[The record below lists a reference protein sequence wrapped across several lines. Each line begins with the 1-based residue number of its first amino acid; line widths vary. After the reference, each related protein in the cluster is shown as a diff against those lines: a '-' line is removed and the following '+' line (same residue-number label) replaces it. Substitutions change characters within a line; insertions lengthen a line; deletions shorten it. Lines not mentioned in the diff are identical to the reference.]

1 MTAKYPKVQV
11 YKVDNPIQQKPGM
24 AGQVALIG
32 AFDIT
37 DTDPILVSNLDEA
50 YSKLGSDKNYDGVK
64 CLEPLFKGA
73 SSILAVNIT
82 TKSGSGQEETIVTDI
97 TTENLALALSKIK
110 NEKFNTIYIAGLL
123 TDAFLP
129 IITAFCDQRL
139 LNKMPVGFGYAINRS
154 TLGEY
159 TTTASLFGD
168 YSYGGVCG
176 QQFTIKNARE
186 PLSLIESGAY
196 WTGLVSGLNVGNSMT
211 KKIVDGVTAVT
222 PELLFEVVKE
232 GYSGL
237 DLLQLGLTTFE
248 CFDRENRTFVC
259 VNSEQPNGLDLY
271 INRVRDYVINEMA
284 LHNYLGERNR
294 SVTIGQIEQ
303 ELDRV
308 KDKCV
313 NTLDLLSDIEYN
325 VVKKDAGCVDVNI
338 TKLLF
343 AGIITEIDVYFT
355 IEVE

>member
-1 MTAKYPKVQV
+1 MVAEYPKVQSF
-11 YKVDNPIQQKPGM
+11 KVDNPIQQRPGM
-24 AGQVALIG
+24 AGRVALIG
-32 AFDIT
+32 AFSKDF
-37 DTDPILVSNLDEA
+37 TDPILVNGVDEA
-50 YSKLGSDKNYDGVK
+50 YTEFGKDTTFDGVK
-64 CLEPLFKGA
+64 CIEPLFKGA
-73 SSILAVNIT
+73 SSILGVNIT
-82 TKSGSGQEETIVTDI
+82 TRSGQTVEKDI
-97 TTENLALALSKIK
+97 TTAKLTDALAKIK
-110 NEKFNTIYIAGLL
+110 HEKFNTIYIAGLI

-129 IITAFCDQRL
+129 IITAFCDERR

-154 TLGEY
+154 TLAEY
-159 TTTASLFGD
+159 TTTAGLFKD

-176 QQFTIKNARE
+176 QQFTIGDADA
-186 PLSLIESGAY
+186 PLSLMESGAY

-222 PELLFEVVKE
+222 PEYNFEVVEE

-237 DLLQLGLTTFE
+237 NLLQLGLTTFE
-248 CFDRENRTFVC
+248 CLDRENRQFVC

-271 INRVRDYVINEMA
+271 INRVRDYVLTKMA

-294 SVTIGQIEQ
+294 PASIGQIEQ

-308 KDKCV
+308 KDECV
-313 NTLDLLSDIEYN
+313 NTLDLLSDIEYH
-325 VVKKDAGCVDVNI
+325 VVKKDASCVDVYI

-355 IEVE
+355 VEVE

>member
-11 YKVDNPIQQKPGM
+11 FKVDNPIQQKPGM
-24 AGQVALIG
+24 AGKVALIG
-32 AFDIT
+32 AFDST
-37 DTDPILVSNLDEA
+37 ATDPVIVSNLDEA
-50 YSKLGSDKNYDGVK
+50 YTKLGSDMTYDGVK
-64 CLEPLFKGA
+64 CLKPLFKGA
-73 SSILAVNIT
+73 SSILAVNVT
-82 TKSGSGQEETIVTDI
+82 EKSGQTVSKDI
-97 TTENLALALSKIK
+97 TTTNLALALAKIK
-110 NEKFNTIYIAGLL
+110 HESFNTLYIAGLI

-154 TLGEY
+154 SLEEY
-159 TTTASLFGD
+159 TVTAGLFKD

-176 QQFTIKNARE
+176 QQFTINDASE
-186 PLSLIESGAY
+186 PLSLVESGAY
-196 WTGLVSGLNVGNSMT
+196 WTGLISGLNVGNSMT
-211 KKIVDGVTAVT
+211 KKVVDGVTAIT
-222 PELLFEVVKE
+222 PELIFEVVSS

-248 CFDRENRTFVC
+248 CFDRENKTFVC
-259 VNSEQPNGLDLY
+259 VNSEQPNGYDLY

-284 LHNYLGERNR
+284 LHNYLGNRNR
-294 SVTIGQIEQ
+294 AVTMGQIEQ

-313 NTLDLLSDIEYN
+313 NTLDLLSDIEYK
-325 VVKKDAGCVDVNI
+325 VVKKDAGCVDVHI